1 MTGIPIYQS
10 RATAFANNGLCL
22 LLPSE
27 CTVKEEANGMYQLTL
42 VHPIDT
48 AMRWSQIQ
56 AGRYVKAEVP
66 MPESPAYE
74 LDAFESTEETTTT
87 VKRKLY
93 KVDTSGGRLRLRS
106 KPNASSK
113 VLGMYREGT
122 EVIRLKDAGNNWYHV
137 SIRKGGA
144 TGYMHSDYL
153 RYVKDITE
161 TITETKPVTRE
172 GVSIQPARE
181 QLFRICAVE
190 TDTERG
196 RVTAT
201 ALHAFYDLR
210 GNILAEAYD
219 VENADPNVVMERLF
233 DGALNPHDFTLTSR
247 LSGTVSGRYGYKSI
261 PEALLDPDEGIIN
274 LTGGRLLRDNFD
286 VYLLPDAVRDMG
298 VTIRRGKNLR
308 SVVVEHDETD
318 VVTRIIPVGK
328 DDDGNDLL
336 LEEIYIDAPN
346 INDYP
351 YPLARRI
358 DYDVSIGEEYK
369 TAADVRTKL
378 RELVQAEYDSGI
390 NLPKYGMKVD
400 FYMLQIAEAAEYPNY
415 ASLQAVHLWDTV
427 SIIDE
432 VIGIERA
439 KLRVTG
445 YEWDVLNQ
453 RYKSVTVGEL
463 QTLQQTTYG
472 YTLDSGGITGSKI
485 APAAVGA
492 TAIRDASILYAKI
505 AQATVQ
511 RLNAD
516 AIFALE
522 AKFGEIAAGSIT
534 TDALYASLA
543 DIITL
548 MVGDITA
555 DKIQTD
561 QLAAVLGDFVK
572 LYSDIIGIGYA
583 GIKDLDT
590 DEAII
595 RTGTALELYVDRLAV
610 TSANI
615 VSAMLGDLVLRGSD
629 GEYYRVVVGSDGIV
643 TTERTTVSD
652 DEIVSGTTSGGQAIV
667 GTTANVADLNA
678 QNIKAASATIAD
690 IFTSALTAGKITAGQ
705 ALIASVTAPELY
717 TTVIKAIGDSLELS
731 ANKSIQ
737 FLIATNDLIRAYFT
751 FDAEGI
757 RTQRP
762 GSTYATLV
770 NNVGFHVLQQSEIIA
785 SFAKRRLET
794 ETVAIGP
801 VNTTTPRMILTH
813 AQDGGLLITREDWI

>member
-10 RATAFANNGLCL
+10 RAMAFANNGICL
-22 LLPSE
+22 LLPTE
-27 CTVKEEANGMYQLTL
+27 CTVKEEGNGMYQLTL
-42 VHPIDT
+42 MHPIDSDL
-48 AMRWSQIQ
+48 RWAQIKP
-56 AGRYVKAEVP
+56 GRYIKAEVP

-74 LDAFESTEETTTT
+74 IEAFEGTEETTTT
-87 VKRKLY
+87 VTRKLY
-93 KVDTSGGRLRLRS
+93 RVDTSGGRLRLRS
-106 KPNASSK
+106 KPNINSQ

-122 EVIRLKDAGNNWYHV
+122 EVIRLKDAGNGWYHV

-144 TGYMHSDYL
+144 SGYMHSDYL

-161 TITETKPVTRE
+161 TVTETKPVTRE
-172 GVSIQPARE
+172 GITIQPSRE
-181 QLFRICAVE
+181 QLFRIQSIE

-196 RVTAT
+196 RITAT
-201 ALHAFYDLR
+201 ALHVFYDLR
-210 GNILAEAYD
+210 GNMLAETCD
-219 VENADPNVVMERLF
+219 VENADPNETAHRLF
-233 DGALNPHDFTLTSR
+233 DRALNPHDFALTSR

-274 LTGGRLLRDNFD
+274 QTGGRLLRDNFD
-286 VYLLPDAVRDMG
+286 VYLLPDAVRDMD
-298 VTIRRGKNLR
+298 VTIRRGKNLK

-328 DDDGNDLL
+328 DDEGNDLL

-346 INDYP
+346 IDDYP
-351 YPLARRI
+351 LPLTKRI
-358 DYDVSIGEEYK
+358 DYDVAIGDEYK
-369 TAADVRTKL
+369 TAEDVRKKL
-378 RELVQAEYDSGI
+378 RELAQAEYDAGI

-400 FYMLQIAEAAEYPNY
+400 FYMLQIRESAEYPNY

-427 SIIDE
+427 TIIDE
-432 VIGIERA
+432 VVGLKS

-453 RYKSVTVGEL
+453 TYKSVTVGEL
-463 QTLQQTTYG
+463 QSLQQTTYG

-485 APAAVGA
+485 APAAVGN
-492 TAIRDASILYAKI
+492 TALRDASILYAKI

-522 AKFGEIAAGSIT
+522 GRFKDIAANSIT

-543 DIITL
+543 DIVTL

-555 DKIQTD
+555 DSITTD

-572 LYSDIIGIGYA
+572 LYADIA
-583 GIKDLDT
+583 GIDFAAVRDLDA
-590 DEAII
+590 DEAIF
-595 RTGTALELYVDRLAV
+595 RVGTALELYVDRLAV

-615 VSAMLGDLVLRGSD
+615 VSAMLGDLVLRGRD
-629 GEYYRVVVGSDGIV
+629 GKYYRVVIGADGTIATEETAV
-643 TTERTTVSD
+643 TD
-652 DEIVSGTTSGGQAIV
+652 DEITSGSTSGGQAIV
-667 GTTANVADLNA
+667 GTNINVGSLNA
-678 QNIKAASATIAD
+678 QSIKAASATIAE
-690 IFTSALTAGKITAGQ
+690 IFASALTAGKITAGQ
-705 ALIASVTAPELY
+705 ALIASVTSPELY
-717 TTVIKAIGDSLELS
+717 TTAIKSIGDNLELT

-737 FLIATNDLIRAYFT
+737 FLIATNDLVRAYFAFT
-751 FDAEGI
+751 EDGI

-762 GSTYATLV
+762 GSAYATLV
-770 NNVGFHVLQQSEIIA
+770 NDVGFHIIQQSEIIA
-785 SFAKRRLET
+785 SFAKRRLEV
-794 ETVAIGP
+794 ETVAVGP
-801 VNTTTPRMILTH
+801 VNSSQPRMILTH